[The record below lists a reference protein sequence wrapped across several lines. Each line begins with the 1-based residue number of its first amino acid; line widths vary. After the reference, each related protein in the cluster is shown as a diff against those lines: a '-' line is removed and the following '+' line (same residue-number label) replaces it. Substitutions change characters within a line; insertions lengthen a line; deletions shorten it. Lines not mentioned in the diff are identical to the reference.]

1 MKKGIKEKDIRDFEK
16 YANKLDELMKRIQE
30 YHPTANYYLNMDD
43 LQLMCDAPFIDGK
56 DGDIKYNENAIQLK
70 DRFWLCP
77 QCNTYHNRDENA
89 SYNIKNEGLR
99 IVKEMEI
106 A

>member
-56 DGDIKYNENAIQLK
+56 DGDIKYNENAIVSSVWI
-70 DRFWLCP
+70 RS
-77 QCNTYHNRDENA
+77 A
-89 SYNIKNEGLR
+89 SGGEK
-99 IVKEMEI
+99 
-106 A
+106 